1 MSLSQLYSNSA
12 IESKSMYDFEPEP
25 EPDSI
30 DEKKEAELKIV
41 ALQQEIVELRRK
53 YNIKSNLEKEREIFY
68 K

>member
-30 DEKKEAELKIV
+30 DEKKAELKIV

>member
-41 ALQQEIVELRRK
+41 AFLQQEIVELRK
-53 YNIKSNLEKEREIFY
+53 KI
-68 K
+68 